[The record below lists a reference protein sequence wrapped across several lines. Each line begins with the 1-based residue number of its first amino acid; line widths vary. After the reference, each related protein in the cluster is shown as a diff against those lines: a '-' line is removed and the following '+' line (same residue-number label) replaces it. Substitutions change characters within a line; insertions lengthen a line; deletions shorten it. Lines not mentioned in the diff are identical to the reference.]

1 MHLNIATVIDNLLLD
16 QPRRV
21 QAQKRL
27 AQVTANLRALG
38 VIDEHGQQV
47 RGEVIGQLRGID
59 GLFVYYCLM
68 SRDLTEADC
77 AELCELLC
85 DHDVIQKL
93 LMRKELEARREWILA
108 RLRERRR
115 EQPQTSWE
123 DIEAEYEQQFP
134 RELGPLEILHNE
146 FLGQL
151 PHPELHGGKQAKTIW
166 KTLAAEDV
174 SFMEFVEQ
182 HQLAMEE
189 GNFFSYL
196 SRVMKIARALKE
208 ATGLS
213 EFETL
218 ETLIRQKLAAVDDRV
233 LAELG

>member
-1 MHLNIATVIDNLLLD
+1 ATVIDNLLLD
-16 QPRRV
+16 PPRRV

-27 AQVTANLRALG
+27 AQVTANLRALE
-38 VIDEHGQQV
+38 VIDERGAQVTGQ
-47 RGEVIGQLRGID
+47 VIGQLRGID

-68 SRDLTEADC
+68 NRDLTEEDC
-77 AELCELLC
+77 RELCEYLC

-93 LMRKELEARREWILA
+93 LLRKELEARREWILA

-123 DIEAEYEQQFP
+123 DVEAEYEQQFP
-134 RELGPLEILHNE
+134 RELGPIELLHNE
-146 FLGQL
+146 FLGRL
-151 PHPELHGGKQAKTIW
+151 PHPELHGGKQAKEIW

-174 SFMEFVEQ
+174 SFMDFVEQ
-182 HQLAMEE
+182 HHLAMEE
-189 GNFFSYL
+189 GNLFSYL

-213 EFETL
+213 EFGAL